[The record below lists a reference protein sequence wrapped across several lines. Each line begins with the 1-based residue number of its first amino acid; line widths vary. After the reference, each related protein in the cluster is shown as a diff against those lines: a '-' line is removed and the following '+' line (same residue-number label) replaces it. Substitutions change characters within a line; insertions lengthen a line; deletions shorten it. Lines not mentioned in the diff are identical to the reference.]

1 VHLSL
6 HAVDLF
12 WAVPLVLVAI
22 ALSVWA
28 YRFVLP
34 PLSPGSRRLL
44 FALRVLPF
52 LALILLLVR
61 PILSSPEPGGG
72 REIVVLEDRS
82 LSMDL
87 PSADARRTRAE
98 VARRA
103 ADDVARRLGG
113 RYRVQRY
120 VFASEARPA
129 ASDSAGRLDRAST
142 ALGDAIASLSGREG
156 LAGVVVVS
164 DGVANRGRDP
174 VQAARELG
182 RPVSAVTVEGSRG
195 WNASIE
201 EVAVNPT
208 ARAGQATPIA
218 VRVRHTGSGSRRAK
232 LVVTEGTQVL
242 AQRDVALPPGGEEIV
257 EEMTIVPRRAG
268 LAFYRVRLDA
278 GPGET
283 IEADNRRAAVQT
295 VTPDRQRVL
304 VLVPGP
310 NWDWTWLKRALD
322 ADSSWAA
329 EHALSRP
336 GGWTALPALPARSVP
351 PAGSALG
358 RYAVV
363 IAQGLSSGDASGALG
378 TSLSEYVRR
387 GGGLVLWSG
396 EGAGGSALAA
406 LRGSALARAVGLEVG
421 SASGEL
427 QPDPPGERLSDLVRI
442 EEDAELVR
450 RFFAGAPPVSGVSP
464 IAARAGDQVALTGGN
479 GRAPLLLVR
488 RVGRGRVLFVNGSG
502 LWRWGFTGGDAAAAA
517 RYERL
522 WANALRLLS
531 EPTQSEPLRVVAERP
546 LLSRGEA
553 IPVTGS
559 LQDSRFQPVDG
570 ARVEA
575 TLERESDLPDAQ
587 KGAAAAP
594 SALPG
599 AIRLTGQGGG
609 SYAGRWESLP
619 PGRYRLRATSVG
631 PGAQRATAT
640 SEFMVD
646 DWSPEYLAA
655 ASDSQTLDRM
665 AQASGGAAGTADQA
679 ASIAGKMSSRAAAGG
694 KLREHRLWES
704 PFFYLIALGL
714 LSGEWFLR
722 RKRGLP

>member
-1 VHLSL
+1 MHFSL
-6 HAVDLF
+6 NAADLF

-28 YRFVLP
+28 YRFALP
-34 PLSPGSRRLL
+34 PLAPGSRRLL
-44 FALRVLPF
+44 FVLRALPLA
-52 LALILLLVR
+52 ALIFLLAR
-61 PILSSPEPGGG
+61 PIFSSPEPGGG

-87 PSADARRTRAE
+87 PSADPRRTRAE

-113 RYRVQRY
+113 RYRVRRY
-120 VFASEARPA
+120 VFAAETRPME
-129 ASDSAGRLDRAST
+129 SDSAGRLDRAST

-182 RPVSAVTVEGSRG
+182 RPVSAVTVEGPSG

-208 ARAGQATPIA
+208 ARAGRATPIA
-218 VRVRHTGSGSRRAK
+218 VRVRHTGAGSRRAK
-232 LVVTEGTQVL
+232 LVVSEGTQIL
-242 AQRDVALPPGGEEIV
+242 AQRDVALPPGGEEII

-268 LAFYRVRLDA
+268 LAFYRVRLDP

-283 IEADNRRAAVQT
+283 VEADNRRAAVQT

-310 NWDWTWLKRALD
+310 NWDWTWVKRALD

-336 GGWTALPALPARSVP
+336 GGWAALPALPARSVP

-358 RYAVV
+358 RYTVV
-363 IAQGLSSGDASGALG
+363 IAQGLSASDANGPLG

-396 EGAGGSALAA
+396 DGAGGAPLAA
-406 LRGSALARAVGLEVG
+406 LRGSALARAIGLEVG

-427 QPDPPGERLSDLVRI
+427 TPDPPGDKLSDLVRV

-450 RFFAGAPPVSGVSP
+450 RFFAGAPPLTGVSP
-464 IAARAGDQVALTGGN
+464 LTARPGDQVALTGGN

-488 RVGRGRVLFVNGSG
+488 RVGRGRVLLVNGSG
-502 LWRWGFTGGDAAAAA
+502 LWRWGFSGGDAAATA

-522 WANALRLLS
+522 WGNALRLLS
-531 EPTQSEPLRVVAERP
+531 EPTQSEPLRIAAERP
-546 LLSRGEA
+546 LLSRGES
-553 IPVTGS
+553 IPVTAS

-570 ARVEA
+570 SRVEA
-575 TLERESDLPDAQ
+575 TLERESDLPDAG
-587 KGAAAAP
+587 KSAGPPAP
-594 SALPG
+594 LPG

-609 SYAGRWESLP
+609 SYAGRWESLA

-631 PGAQRATAT
+631 PGAQRFTAT

-655 ASDSQTLDRM
+655 ASDSQTLDRI
-665 AQASGGAAGTADQA
+665 AQASGGAAGTPDQV
-679 ASIAGKMSSRAAAGG
+679 ASVAGKMSSRAAASG

-704 PFFYLIALGL
+704 PLLYLVCIGL